1 MLHAKRASFFWI
13 SGYYQDYH
21 YEKTILGWVQ
31 SEAGLGRRVGVRA
44 KASECVHFIM
54 PTRPRA
60 RHGRG
65 APCGS
70 CARLVTPG

>member
-1 MLHAKRASFFWI
+1 MQKGLPSFGFPAI
-13 SGYYQDYH
+13 TKTTTM
-21 YEKTILGWVQ
+21 KTILGWVQ

-65 APCGS
+65 ARAGH
-70 CARLVTPG
+70 APGW